1 MVRRRQ
7 EQNTRELIAIVEQL
21 TVRVY
26 AHSRR
31 RLGHRTPPPPRGSF
45 VSASK
50 QTTRTPQPNQSP
62 EQVYRLL
69 VEQACEHV
77 AVLAPDASAAL
88 LFANTPLARRLLG
101 AAAPYAA
108 EAEEAEA
115 GEAGTVASS
124 SGTAGSEEEEDGD
137 GSGKGFAPAL
147 DPQQARQQRRL
158 QQLLGK

>member
-1 MVRRRQ
+1 MHTLADASATAPHHHHEAR
-7 EQNTRELIAIVEQL
+7 
-21 TVRVY
+21 
-26 AHSRR
+26 
-31 RLGHRTPPPPRGSF
+31 
-45 VSASK
+45 ASK

-62 EQVYRLL
+62 KQVYRLL

-88 LFANTPLARRLLG
+88 LFANTPLACRLLG

-108 EAEEAEA
+108 EAEEA
-115 GEAGTVASS
+115 EAGTVASS